1 MLGFKLLYKE
11 LFKEL
16 ASLFLLCLGIFL
28 GLIVLGRLLKLS
40 ELLVNLDLNIL
51 DVGRLIFYLSP
62 FFLLLLIPV
71 ACMFSM
77 FLTFQR
83 MSADRELIALRAG
96 GVSLSQILP
105 APIVFL
111 LLCALLNGFL
121 SFQGVA
127 WGMDRFQSTLLQLA
141 KTKAQLSLQP
151 GTFNEDFPGLTIY
164 AQNVDRSSGRLESVF
179 VHDATRAESSLA
191 IVAPVGHIRTDQQQ
205 GTISFVLRR
214 GRIYHS
220 RAKGSDILT
229 FGEYSI
235 GLDLRRL
242 LGDVDIDRDD
252 PKALSWSEIQR
263 LLASRDLEEKKGR
276 EYVLELALEEQ
287 KRLALPASC
296 FVLGFFAIPLGWL
309 FEGVR
314 RNVGALVVL
323 SMFLTYYGLFSMG
336 VSLGDSGRL
345 SPLIGLW
352 APNAIFLLLSGWLFW
367 LAKNERGKWFGQ

>member
-1 MLGFKLLYKE
+1 
-11 LFKEL
+11 
-16 ASLFLLCLGIFL
+16 
-28 GLIVLGRLLKLS
+28 
-40 ELLVNLDLNIL
+40 
-51 DVGRLIFYLSP
+51 
-62 FFLLLLIPV
+62 
-71 ACMFSM
+71 
-77 FLTFQR
+77 
-83 MSADRELIALRAG
+83 
-96 GVSLSQILP
+96 
-105 APIVFL
+105 
-111 LLCALLNGFL
+111 
-121 SFQGVA
+121 
-127 WGMDRFQSTLLQLA
+127 MDRFQSTLLQLA